1 MEAIIFTAV
10 MCLIVYGVACS
21 SGLLVAALA
30 PPTNKHGSSNG
41 K

>member
-1 MEAIIFTAV
+1 MGAILFTAL

-30 PPTNKHGSSNG
+30 PHTTKTRQS
-41 K
+41 